1 MQLKRWFSVKHYY
14 TTGIWTVDGS
24 LDCHGQ
30 YEVMPK
36 NGRKSQSVELTIKPF
51 VYTKE
56 NQKRIKFKQ
65 VLIIYL

>member
-1 MQLKRWFSVKHYY
+1 MQSKRWFSVKHYY
-14 TTGIWTVDGS
+14 TTGIGTVDGS

-30 YEVMPK
+30 YEVMPE

-56 NQKRIKFKQ
+56 R
-65 VLIIYL
+65 LA